1 MPRNAAKVIWQMPS
15 REDAAPARS
24 GKGIMADAM
33 ACGMAIRVGH
43 IREVLAKIKAAGGRV
58 LSRNG
63 ELVEWSDT
71 IRNVFVKDPNGLNLE
86 LVGTPP
92 GVPAV
97 PFPGTQPGRGRGAT
111 Q

>member
-1 MPRNAAKVIWQMPS
+1 
-15 REDAAPARS
+15 
-24 GKGIMADAM
+24 
-33 ACGMAIRVGH
+33 
-43 IREVLAKIKAAGGRV
+43 
-58 LSRNG
+58 
-63 ELVEWSDT
+63 VEWSAT

-97 PFPGTQPGRGRGAT
+97 PFPGTQPAPARAT